1 MTRLG
6 WTTAISKSNRSPDI
20 SHALAG
26 WVRRSPGGH
35 EAIVTELLQNDSDAN
50 QLKHDQTSPLYI
62 ACQNGHSRLVP
73 HLLEQGAS
81 VNHQNQ
87 NGATPL
93 FIACQKGHNGIVRK
107 LLEKRAD
114 PELALASH
122 ATPLYIASSKGHL
135 GIVRELLAIRANA
148 NTTPRHETTPL
159 SVSVQN
165 KHAEVATCL
174 LGATVNININKGEIK
189 GGLTALHFAIIGQEW
204 EIASALIAHG
214 ANPEQKDKHGRD
226 SWKLAEG
233 VPEGLLKLRGIQ
245 MTRG

>member
-1 MTRLG
+1 MTMLFMTRLG

-62 ACQNGHSRLVP
+62 ACKNGHSRLVP

-93 FIACQKGHNGIVRK
+93 FIACQSFG
-107 LLEKRAD
+107 L
-114 PELALASH
+114 
-122 ATPLYIASSKGHL
+122 
-135 GIVRELLAIRANA
+135 ELLN
-148 NTTPRHETTPL
+148 
-159 SVSVQN
+159 S
-165 KHAEVATCL
+165 
-174 LGATVNININKGEIK
+174 
-189 GGLTALHFAIIGQEW
+189 F
-204 EIASALIAHG
+204 
-214 ANPEQKDKHGRD
+214 
-226 SWKLAEG
+226 
-233 VPEGLLKLRGIQ
+233 
-245 MTRG
+245 